1 VTSNGSL
8 KAEEGFLQHDVADPT
23 LQLDAALGC
32 RHPGRA
38 PPQPC
43 DPDLPRRGPPG
54 LRSGRLPHLAEQL
67 LVPQPV
73 HLLHHPHALH
83 TPRPSNLPPSTESPS
98 FHPCSIDEQPRPHRH
113 GGGHQLG
120 LLRSAYSSTPSTS
133 RSLSRRRLR
142 TGSPVAAEAGVA
154 AV

>member
-1 VTSNGSL
+1 
-8 KAEEGFLQHDVADPT
+8 
-23 LQLDAALGC
+23 
-32 RHPGRA
+32 
-38 PPQPC
+38 
-43 DPDLPRRGPPG
+43 
-54 LRSGRLPHLAEQL
+54 
-67 LVPQPV
+67 VPQPV
-73 HLLHHPHALH
+73 HLPRHPLALH
-83 TPRPSNLPPSTESPS
+83 TPRRPPTSLPRLSPRV
-98 FHPCSIDEQPRPHRH
+98 SIPAQSMNNHGH